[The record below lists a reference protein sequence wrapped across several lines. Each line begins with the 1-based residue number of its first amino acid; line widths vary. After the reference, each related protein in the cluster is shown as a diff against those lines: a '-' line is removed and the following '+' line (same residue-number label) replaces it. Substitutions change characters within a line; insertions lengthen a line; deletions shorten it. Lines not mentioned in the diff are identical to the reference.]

1 MSLLDELH
9 LGFGKKLP
17 MILQTEAA
25 ECGLACLAM
34 VASFHGYRTDLA
46 ALRKRFTI
54 SLKGMNLATLIASAG
69 KINLSCRPVRVEM
82 EALERLNLPCI
93 LHWNLNHYVVLQ
105 KIASDHVVIHDPSLG
120 LQKLKFAEVSKS
132 FTGVALELEPTI
144 QFQKKTDRQSIR
156 LSGLMGRVRGL
167 NTSFIQIIMLALAME
182 VFSLLGPFLMQ
193 WIVDDALVSGDKDLI
208 SVIAMGMLM
217 LGLLKAAVSL
227 IRSWVLLYM
236 STSLNIQ
243 WVSNVM
249 EHLLRLPVAFFE
261 KRHMGDIVSRFGAI
275 QAIQQTMTTSFLA
288 AMLDGVMAL
297 TTLVMMFIYSSTLG
311 WIALGAVLLYG
322 LLRIA
327 RYDALRMA
335 SEGLIVRNA
344 RLQTH
349 FMETIRGIQAIKLFG
364 RQADRKSRHM
374 KMTVDTTNMG
384 IDIQRQ
390 NLGFQAANAVLMSA
404 EGVLILWLGSKS
416 VLAGGFT
423 IGMLMAFIAYKDQFT
438 SRISSLIDKG
448 IELRMLRIQA
458 ERLADIV
465 LAQPEPDLPAPSFAS
480 ETIAASIELRNI
492 RFRYADGE
500 PWVIDGLSLAVQA
513 GESVALIGPSGCG
526 KTTLLKIMLGQLEPN
541 EGEVLI
547 GGMPLKQLGLAY
559 YRSLIGTVMQNDRL
573 FAGSLADNICFFDT
587 TPDQAQIEHCAKI
600 ARIHEAIMKMPM
612 GYNTLIGDMGSTLS
626 GGQTQRLML
635 ARALYKQPSLLF
647 LDEATSHLDIRLEQQ
662 ISSAISQLT
671 LTRIV
676 IAHRPETIAASGRV
690 IDLQRKPATPAV
702 ATAAADVATIPSNR
716 EKDTLRIHQPS
727 AISVKAGNLDAEG
740 SASSQPASNKAN

>member
-1 MSLLDELH
+1 MMLDDLN

-17 MILQTEAA
+17 LILQTEAA

-46 ALRKRFTI
+46 ALRKRFSI

-82 EALERLNLPCI
+82 EALQRLNLPCI

-105 KIASDHVVIHDPSLG
+105 KIASDHVVIHDPALG
-120 LQKLKFAEVSKS
+120 LQKLALAEVSKS

-156 LSGLMGRVRGL
+156 LRGLMGRVRGL
-167 NTSFIQIIMLALAME
+167 KTSFVQVIMLALAME

-193 WIVDDALVSGDKDLI
+193 WIVDDALVSGDKDLLT
-208 SVIAMGMLM
+208 VIAMGMLM

-297 TTLVMMFIYSSTLG
+297 TTLAMMFIYSSTLG

-335 SEGLIVRNA
+335 SEGLIVRSA
-344 RLQTH
+344 RQQTH

-374 KMTVDTTNMG
+374 KMTVDVTNMG

-390 NLGFQAANAVLMSA
+390 NLGFSAANAVLMSV
-404 EGVLILWLGSKS
+404 EGVLILWLGSKN

-465 LAQPEPDLPAPSFAS
+465 LAKPEPDLPAPSFAS
-480 ETIAASIELRNI
+480 ESIEASIELRNI

-500 PWVIDGLSLAVQA
+500 PWVIDGLSLSVHA

-541 EGEVLI
+541 EGEVWI

-559 YRSLIGTVMQNDRL
+559 YRSLLGTVMQNDRL
-573 FAGSLADNICFFDT
+573 FAGSLADNISFFDT
-587 TPDQAQIEHCAKI
+587 APDQAQIEHCAKL
-600 ARIHEAIMKMPM
+600 ARIHEAIVKMPM

-626 GGQTQRLML
+626 GGQMQRMLL
-635 ARALYKQPSLLF
+635 ARALYKQPSILF
-647 LDEATSHLDIRLEQQ
+647 LDEATSHLDIQLEKQ
-662 ISSAISQLT
+662 ISEAIAQLP

-676 IAHRPETIAASGRV
+676 IAHRLETIAASGRV
-690 IDLQRKPATPAV
+690 INLQRKPAMSATP
-702 ATAAADVATIPSNR
+702 TLAAEPSQQ
-716 EKDTLRIHQPS
+716 DPQYSPAFL
-727 AISVKAGNLDAEG
+727 
-740 SASSQPASNKAN
+740 QPAFNS

>member
-1 MSLLDELH
+1 MSVLEDLH
-9 LGFGKKLP
+9 LGFSKKLP
-17 MILQTEAA
+17 LILQTEAA

-46 ALRKRFTI
+46 ALRKRFAI
-54 SLKGMNLATLIASAG
+54 SLKGMNLAQLIASAS

-82 EALERLNLPCI
+82 ETLQRLNLPCI

-105 KIASDHVVIHDPSLG
+105 KVAADHVFIHDPALG
-120 LQKLKFAEVSKS
+120 LQKLSMAEASKA

-144 QFQKKTDRQSIR
+144 QFQKKSDRQSIR
-156 LSGLMGRVRGL
+156 LRGLMGRVRGL
-167 NTSFIQIIMLALAME
+167 KTSFIQVLILALAME

-193 WIVDDALVSGDKDLI
+193 WIVDDALVSGDKDLLT
-208 SVIAMGMLM
+208 VIAAGMLM

-243 WVSNVM
+243 WVANVM

-275 QAIQQTMTTSFLA
+275 SAIQQTMTTSFLA
-288 AMLDGVMAL
+288 AMLDGLMAI

-335 SEGLIVRNA
+335 SEGLIVRSA
-344 RLQTH
+344 RQQTH
-349 FMETIRGIQAIKLFG
+349 FMETIRGIQAIKLFN

-374 KMTVDTTNMG
+374 KMTVDTTNIG
-384 IDIQRQ
+384 IDIQKQ
-390 NLGFQAANAVLMSA
+390 NLGFQAANAVLMSV

-438 SRISSLIDKG
+438 SRISSLIDKA

-465 LAQPEPDLPAPSFAS
+465 LAKPEPDLPAPSFAS
-480 ETIAASIELRNI
+480 ESIEASIELRNI

-500 PWVIDGLSLAVQA
+500 PWVIDDLNLHVHA
-513 GESVALIGPSGCG
+513 GESVALVGPSGCG

-559 YRSLIGTVMQNDRL
+559 YRSLLGTVMQNDRL
-573 FAGSLADNICFFDT
+573 FAGSLADNICFFDP
-587 TPDQAQIEHCAKI
+587 TPDQAQIEHCARL
-600 ARIHEAIMKMPM
+600 ARIHEVITKMPM

-626 GGQTQRLML
+626 GGQMQRMLL
-635 ARALYKQPSLLF
+635 ARALYKQPSILF
-647 LDEATSHLDIRLEQQ
+647 LDEATSHLDIQLEKQ
-662 ISSAISQLT
+662 ISSAIAQLP

-676 IAHRPETIAASGRV
+676 IAHRLETIQASGRV
-690 IDLQRKPATPAV
+690 INLQRKPNATNAPTVTTTDAPAL
-702 ATAAADVATIPSNR
+702 PSG
-716 EKDTLRIHQPS
+716 EVMPS
-727 AISVKAGNLDAEG
+727 PLAPILN
-740 SASSQPASNKAN
+740 